1 MRAKKQINLLFYSLN
16 GLLVVLGIL
25 SLPGVEDR
33 TEQLF
38 EGIFSLKAFFQWLGA
53 HSALILNLYAVSLL
67 AFMLNL
73 AIGFGPGML
82 SDIRDSWR
90 RLPHL
95 ICTLLITVGVLAI
108 ILNIIALLWL
118 LVANLEK
125 LDGVTIPLDEKIPE
139 SIRQWMGTL
148 PAASVNFLFSLALS
162 CAIVVGHLN
171 APSWK
176 RIRLP
181 QRVIG
186 EDQPGATTLRL
197 TKKNRLRLRKA
208 ERYIEKGKLYKAA
221 RLFEE
226 LGDEFYYRAG
236 KFYGQKG
243 YVQQA
248 SRAFLKAGDYFLARG
263 NLPRSADAYYY
274 GCHWVKAS
282 QVYERFMTQEN
293 LQGDKERMLQ
303 CAERWAESVFRQ
315 NRFKEAGHLYL
326 RYGLFRKAGEA
337 FERAGMA
344 TDAAE
349 AYSKAGAFESSYKAL
364 SDSGLKDLA
373 EMEKGK
379 HLLLR
384 GEFLRAAEVFAA
396 GNHHKEAIEAYQK
409 AKLPGM
415 AARVC
420 RSKDDL
426 EQAAELFLDA
436 GEDEHALK
444 CYRDMGEFKKAAQLA
459 AHMGLRDKQALY
471 FQKSGLMVPA
481 ARSFLMIGETEKA
494 AQCLQKVAI
503 DDEEIADECARIL
516 SSLYEQNRLRE
527 ALSCAKALLE
537 GKKPRKALAPLL
549 FCLARIY
556 ERLGNAKEMA
566 HYYFK
571 TANLVPR
578 NPRYAEQ
585 AKRASLISGI
595 PFKPKAED
603 ISSGK
608 VRATPGSRNP
618 VENKAWKSPA
628 IPKFLDEQ
636 ENTLTLDEQTVFDIT
651 QDGALQR
658 YQVISQLGKGGMGFV
673 YKARDKKLKRFVA
686 LKMLYPEN
694 NREPHIMLF
703 FKREAMAIASLNHP
717 NIVHLFDAG
726 MERGCFYMIMEFVE
740 GSTLQQLLKKYPRFL
755 ARNLIAIWH
764 QTCLGLK
771 YAHETGILH
780 RDLKPSN
787 IMLDRERRVKI
798 LDFGL
803 AKEVNDISRTRQVWG
818 TPSFMAPE
826 LLQGERANFQTDIY
840 SLGATFYMLATKISP
855 FKKQDIAEKLVGK
868 DRPEPPSKL
877 NPNISNQ
884 LSDIILKC
892 LMFKPEDRY
901 GSIEELLE
909 GIKRLGKK
917 LG

>member
-1 MRAKKQINLLFYSLN
+1 MGTKKRINFLFYSLN
-16 GLLVVLGIL
+16 GLLVILGVL

-33 TEQLF
+33 AESLL
-38 EGIFSLKAFFQWLGA
+38 EGVFSLKALFQWLGA
-53 HSALILNLYAVSLL
+53 HSALILNIYAVSLL

-73 AIGFGPGML
+73 SIGFGPGML
-82 SDIRDSWR
+82 ADVRDSWR
-90 RLPHL
+90 RLPSL
-95 ICTLLITVGVLAI
+95 IRTLLLTIGVIAL
-108 ILNIIALLWL
+108 ILNIAALIWL
-118 LVANLEK
+118 LLVNLEK
-125 LDGVTIPLDEKIPE
+125 VDGVTLPMEEKIPE
-139 SIRQWMGTL
+139 YLRQWLGTL
-148 PAASVNFLFSLALS
+148 PASSLNFLFSLALS
-162 CAIVVGHLN
+162 CALVVGHLN

-176 RIRLP
+176 RIRVP
-181 QRVIG
+181 QRVIE
-186 EDQPGATTLRL
+186 EDQPGTTTLRL
-197 TKKNRLRLRKA
+197 TKKDRQRLRKA

-221 RLFEE
+221 RLFED

-243 YVQQA
+243 HVQQA
-248 SRAFLKAGDYFLARG
+248 SRAFLKAGDYYLARR
-263 NLPRSADAYYY
+263 NLPRAADAYYY

-282 QVYERFMTQEN
+282 QAYERFMTQEN

-315 NRFKEAGHLYL
+315 NRFKEAAHLYL
-326 RYGLFRKAGEA
+326 RFGLYRKAGEA
-337 FERAGMA
+337 FEKAGMA

-349 AYSKAGAFESSYKAL
+349 AYGKAGAFESSYKAL
-364 SDSGLKDLA
+364 TNSGLKELA

-384 GEFLRAAEVFAA
+384 GEFLRAAEVFEA
-396 GNHHKEAIEAYQK
+396 GNHHREAIDAYQK

-420 RSKDDL
+420 RAQGDL
-426 EQAAELFLDA
+426 EKAAELFLEA
-436 GEDEHALK
+436 GEDERALL
-444 CYRDMGEFKKAAQLA
+444 CYRDMGEFTKAAQLA
-459 AHMGLRDKQALY
+459 AHMGLRDKQAEY
-471 FQKSGLMVPA
+471 FQKSGLMIPA
-481 ARSFLMIGETEKA
+481 ARSYLMIGEMDKA
-494 AQCLQKVAI
+494 VACLGKVEI
-503 DDEEIADECARIL
+503 ENDETAEDCARIL
-516 SSLYEQNRLRE
+516 TNLYEQNRLRE
-527 ALSCAKALLE
+527 ALACAKAMLE
-537 GKKPRKALAPLL
+537 GKKPKKVLAPLL
-549 FCLARIY
+549 FCLARVY

-571 TANLVPR
+571 TANLLPD
-578 NPRYAEQ
+578 NHHYMEQ

-595 PFKPKAED
+595 AFKPKAED
-603 ISSGK
+603 T
-608 VRATPGSRNP
+608 TPTKIRETPTPPAS
-618 VENKAWKSPA
+618 KAEKAPQKHA
-628 IPKFLDEQ
+628 RPKLADEQ
-636 ENTLTLDEQTVFDIT
+636 DNTLTLDEQTVFDIT

-694 NREPHIMLF
+694 NREPRIMLF

-755 ARNLIAIWH
+755 SRNLIAIWH

-771 YAHETGILH
+771 YAHENGILH

-787 IMLDRERRVKI
+787 IMLDRDRRVKI

-840 SLGATFYMLATKISP
+840 SLGATFYMLATKQSP
-855 FKKQDIAEKLVGK
+855 FKKQDIAEKLVRK

-877 NPNISNQ
+877 NPNISSQ

-892 LMFKPEDRY
+892 LRFKPEDRY
-901 GSIEELLE
+901 ASIEDLLD
-909 GIKRLGKK
+909 GIKRLGKR